1 MTQSSR
7 RTPAEVAVP
16 AVILAV
22 LAWGVGPLMVRGMDV
37 EGTTVALYR
46 MWSGTPVMLVAARA
60 FGAPLD
66 RKVLRAAVVPGVF
79 FGLSMML
86 GFQAVRTTSIA
97 SATLIGALTP
107 AVILLGANRI
117 VGERSD
123 ARRVPFAVV
132 AFAGLA
138 MVVLVGGDRNGSTLH
153 GDLLA
158 FGNLACFTV
167 YFLILKKL
175 RNAGLNSWAFLA
187 GVFVVGT
194 LVITPWCVATGDDVG
209 TITMKDVLLLGGMVL
224 GPGLVGHG
232 LISWASRHLPVT
244 TTSLLTL
251 GSPVV
256 SVIGGWLIY
265 DQQLGWGQVVGAVL
279 VIGGL
284 AGTVW
289 DTSTRREPLLD
300 PA

>member
-1 MTQSSR
+1 VTQAVR

-16 AVILAV
+16 AVVLAV
-22 LAWGVGPLMVRGMDV
+22 LAWGIGPLMVRGMTV
-37 EGTTVALYR
+37 EGSTVALYR
-46 MWSGTPVMLVAARA
+46 MWSGTPVMILAARVL
-60 FGAPLD
+60 GAPLD
-66 RKVLRAAVVPGVF
+66 RKVLRAALVPGVF
-79 FGLSMML
+79 FGISMML

-107 AVILLGANRI
+107 AVILLGANRL

-123 ARRVPFAVV
+123 LRRVPFAIV
-132 AFAGLA
+132 AFIGLA
-138 MVVLVGGDRNGSTLH
+138 FVVVVGGDRNGSTLH

-158 FGNLACFTV
+158 FANLACFTV

-175 RNAGLNSWAFLA
+175 RNEGLNSWAFLA

-194 LVITPWCVATGDDVG
+194 TVITPWCLATGDDVG
-209 TITMKDVLLLGGMVL
+209 NITLKDVVLLMGMVI

-265 DQQLGWGQVVGAVL
+265 DQELGWGQIVGAIL

-289 DTSTRREPLLD
+289 DASARRDQVLD

>member
-1 MTQSSR
+1 MTPASR

-16 AVILAV
+16 AVVLAV

-132 AFAGLA
+132 AFVGLA

-265 DQQLGWGQVVGAVL
+265 DQKLGWGQVVGAVL

-289 DTSTRREPLLD
+289 DSSTRREPLLD

>member
-1 MTQSSR
+1 VTQSSR

-16 AVILAV
+16 AVV

-107 AVILLGANRI
+107 AVILLGASRI

>member
-1 MTQSSR
+1 VTQSSR

-107 AVILLGANRI
+107 AVILLGASRI

>member
-1 MTQSSR
+1 MTQASR
-7 RTPAEVAVP
+7 RTPADVAVP

-66 RKVLRAAVVPGVF
+66 RKVLRAAAVPGVF

-86 GFQAVRTTSIA
+86 GFQAVRATSIA

>member
-107 AVILLGANRI
+107 AVILLGASRI

>member
-1 MTQSSR
+1 MTDPSR
-7 RTPAEVAVP
+7 RSSAEIAVP
-16 AVILAV
+16 AVVLAV
-22 LAWGVGPLMVRGMDV
+22 LAWGIGPLMVRGMTV
-37 EGTTVALYR
+37 EGSTVALYR
-46 MWSGTPVMLVAARA
+46 MWSGTPVMIVAARV
-60 FGAPLD
+60 FGVPLD
-66 RKVLRAAVVPGVF
+66 RKVLKASIVPGIF
-79 FGLSMML
+79 FGLSMMM

-107 AVILLGANRI
+107 AVILLGANRL

-123 ARRVPFAVV
+123 LRRVPFAVL
-132 AFAGLA
+132 AFVGLA
-138 MVVLVGGDRNGSTLH
+138 FVVIVGGDRNGSTLH

-175 RNAGLNSWAFLA
+175 RNAGLDSWAFLA

-194 LVITPWCVATGDDVG
+194 VVITPWCIVTGDDVG
-209 TITMKDVLLLGGMVL
+209 SITLKDVLLLGGMVL

-289 DTSTRREPLLD
+289 DASARRGPVLEP
-300 PA
+300 A

>member
-1 MTQSSR
+1 MTQASR

-107 AVILLGANRI
+107 AVILLGASRI

>member
-1 MTQSSR
+1 MTQASR
-7 RTPAEVAVP
+7 RTPADVAVP

-66 RKVLRAAVVPGVF
+66 RKVLRAAAVPGVF

>member
-1 MTQSSR
+1 MTPASR

-16 AVILAV
+16 AVVLAV

-79 FGLSMML
+79 FGMSMML

-132 AFAGLA
+132 AFVGLA

-209 TITMKDVLLLGGMVL
+209 TITTKDVLLLGGMVL

-289 DTSTRREPLLD
+289 DSSTRREPLLD
-300 PA
+300 PG

>member
-1 MTQSSR
+1 MSDRAR
-7 RTPAEVAVP
+7 RTSAEIAVP
-16 AVILAV
+16 AVVLAV
-22 LAWGVGPLMVRGMDV
+22 FAWGIGPLMVRGMSVD
-37 EGTTVALYR
+37 GTTVALYR
-46 MWSGTPVMLVAARA
+46 MWLGTPVMWLAARLA
-60 FGAPLD
+60 KAPLD
-66 RKVLRAAVVPGVF
+66 RRTLRAAVVPGVF
-79 FGLSMML
+79 FGLSMMF

-107 AVILLGANRI
+107 AVILLGANRL

-132 AFAGLA
+132 AFVGLA
-138 MVVLVGGDRNGSTLH
+138 LVVFVGGDRNGSTWN
-153 GDLLA
+153 GDVLA
-158 FGNLACFTV
+158 FVNLTCFTI
-167 YFLILKKL
+167 YFLILKK
-175 RNAGLNSWAFLA
+175 RRDDGMNGWTFLS

-194 LVITPWCVATGDDVG
+194 AVITPWCLVAGDDVG
-209 TITMKDVLLLGGMVL
+209 TVTIKDVGLLVGMVL
-224 GPGLVGHG
+224 FPGLIGHG

-256 SVIGGWLIY
+256 SVIGGWLVF
-265 DQQLGWGQVVGAVL
+265 DQDLNGLQIVGAGL

-289 DTSTRREPLLD
+289 DHSSRTTRTVEPI
-300 PA
+300 

>member
-1 MTQSSR
+1 VTQASR

>member
-1 MTQSSR
+1 MTR
-7 RTPAEVAVP
+7 ANPRTSAEIAVP
-16 AVILAV
+16 AVVLAV

-37 EGTTVALYR
+37 EGSTVALYR

-60 FGAPLD
+60 FGVPLD
-66 RKVLRAAVVPGVF
+66 RKVLRAAIVPGIF

-123 ARRVPFAVV
+123 ARRVPFAVI

-194 LVITPWCVATGDDVG
+194 AVITPWCVLTGDDVG

-265 DQQLGWGQVVGAVL
+265 DQQLGWGQVFGAML

-289 DTSTRREPLLD
+289 DASTRREPLLD

>member
-1 MTQSSR
+1 MTELKG
-7 RTPAEVAVP
+7 RTATEIAVP

-22 LAWGVGPLMVRGMDV
+22 LAWGIGPLMVRGMTV
-37 EGTTVALYR
+37 EGSTVALYR
-46 MWSGTPVMLVAARA
+46 MWSGTPVMIVAAR
-60 FGAPLD
+60 FLGVPLD
-66 RKVLRAAVVPGVF
+66 RKVLRAAAVPGVF

-107 AVILLGANRI
+107 AVILLGANRL

-123 ARRVPFAVV
+123 LRRVPFALV
-132 AFAGLA
+132 AFVGLA
-138 MVVLVGGDRNGSTLH
+138 LVVVVGGDRNGSTLH

-167 YFLILKKL
+167 YFLILKKI
-175 RNAGLNSWAFLA
+175 RNAGLDSWAFLA

-194 LVITPWCVATGDDVG
+194 TVITPWCLITGDDVG
-209 TITMKDVLLLGGMVL
+209 NITLKDVLLLGGMVL

-289 DTSTRREPLLD
+289 DASARREPVLE

>member
-1 MTQSSR
+1 MIQASR

-16 AVILAV
+16 AVVLAV

-37 EGTTVALYR
+37 EGSTVALYR
-46 MWSGTPVMLVAARA
+46 MWSGTPVMLLAARA

-66 RKVLRAAVVPGVF
+66 RKVLRAAVVPGIF

-123 ARRVPFAVV
+123 ARRVPFAVI

-194 LVITPWCVATGDDVG
+194 VVITPWCVLTGDDVG

-265 DQQLGWGQVVGAVL
+265 DQQLGWGQVLGAVL

>member
-1 MTQSSR
+1 MTQASR

>member
-1 MTQSSR
+1 
-7 RTPAEVAVP
+7 
-16 AVILAV
+16 
-22 LAWGVGPLMVRGMDV
+22 MVRGMDV

-132 AFAGLA
+132 AFVGLA

-209 TITMKDVLLLGGMVL
+209 TITTKDVLLLGGMVL

-289 DTSTRREPLLD
+289 DSSTRREPLLD
-300 PA
+300 PG